1 MSIATDIQQAGQLAL
16 EGQSEWL
23 RRKDTITAIAVL
35 VAYVA
40 ESSAGVDWTT
50 PGQWLPTVGVWAIG
64 LIGIGIHA
72 LTKGAV
78 TPAVVEEMTKQA
90 EYIGRHRSAEE

>member
-1 MSIATDIQQAGQLAL
+1 MSIATDIQQAGKLAL
-16 EGQSEWL
+16 EGQSAWL

-40 ESSAGVDWTT
+40 ESSTGVDWSSVD
-50 PGQWLPTVGVWAIG
+50 QWLPTVGVWAIG

-90 EYIGRHRSAEE
+90 EYVGQHRKEE